1 MKKCY
6 IELVAIVIA
15 LLMMS
20 TVTAVPQINS
30 KSLMNKI
37 NDVEQK
43 RNFLEEK
50 ITVNFCNNI
59 RPCGLIDLLIQLIT
73 LLIQLVFKIIQ
84 VVQDV
89 IGLVNLIQNLI
100 DALTNLFQLI
110 QDLFE
115 LLQEIFN
122 PEPLKSFQ

>member
-6 IELVAIVIA
+6 IELGAIVVA

-20 TVTAVPQINS
+20 TVTAVQQTNG

-50 ITVNFCNNI
+50 ITVNLGDNF
-59 RPCGLIDLLIQLIT
+59 RPCGLIDFLIQLIT

-89 IGLVNLIQNLI
+89 IGLVNLIQNLF

-115 LLQEIFN
+115 LIKEIFN
-122 PEPLKSFQ
+122 PETLKNFL